1 MRVRKSAEAIVA
13 AVMERRAEHGRTRVG
28 ERFSMKPMK
37 TEAHRPDGAQAE
49 ESGRYPEGAELRVE
63 VESLDVERTKAELGR
78 DSGLMEVV
86 CERGNLWLAYER
98 VIRNK
103 GAAGVDGIGVSEFK
117 GHLQQHWPTI
127 KAKLLAGT
135 YIPQAV
141 RRVDIPKP
149 QGGVRTLGIP
159 TLTDRLIQQA
169 LHQVLSPIFE
179 ADFSESSYGFRP
191 GRSAHQAV
199 KAAQHYVAQGRRV
212 VVDMDLEKFFDRVN
226 HDTLMAKLAKKI
238 GDGRVL
244 KLIRRYLEA
253 GMMAEGVVSSR
264 TQGTPQGGP
273 LSPLLSNILLT
284 ELDRELER
292 RGHAFCRYADDCN
305 IYVRSQAAGERVLG
319 GITQFLSERLKL
331 TVNEAKS
338 AVARP
343 WERKFLGYSLTRH
356 KAPKLRIAP
365 ASLQRLEDKVRE
377 VLKGARGRSVRA
389 TIEDLNPVL
398 RGWAAYFK
406 LTETKRALEDI
417 DGWLRRKLRCIL
429 WRQWKRPYTR
439 AKNLMKAGLREERAF
454 RSAFNQ
460 RGPWWN
466 SGASHMNAAFP
477 KSFFD
482 RLGLVSLL
490 DTTRRL
496 QCLS

>member
-1 MRVRKSAEAIVA
+1 MKAEDSRQVNT
-13 AVMERRAEHGRTRVG
+13 G
-28 ERFSMKPMK
+28 
-37 TEAHRPDGAQAE
+37 DE
-49 ESGRYPEGAELRVE
+49 ESGRNPEGALHGAEAVVTTRL
-63 VESLDVERTKAELGR
+63 RTKAEKEQEGE
-78 DSGLMEVV
+78 LMDAV
-86 CERGNLWLAYER
+86 CERGNLWRAYDR
-98 VIRNK
+98 VLKNK
-103 GAAGVDGIGVSEFK
+103 GAAGVDGIGIAEFK
-117 GHLQQHWPTI
+117 EHLKQHWPTI
-127 KAKLLAGT
+127 KAKLLAGESM
-135 YIPQAV
+135 PAPV

-179 ADFSESSYGFRP
+179 AEFSESSYGFRP
-191 GRSAHQAV
+191 GRNAHQAV
-199 KAAQHYVAQGRRV
+199 KAAKQYVAEGRRI

-226 HDTLMAKLAKKI
+226 HDLLMQKLSTKI
-238 GDGRVL
+238 DDGRVL
-244 KLIRRYLEA
+244 RLIRRYLEA
-253 GMMAEGVVSSR
+253 GMMADGMVSQR
-264 TQGTPQGGP
+264 TEGTPQGGP

-305 IYVRSQAAGERVLG
+305 IYVKSKEAGERVMAS
-319 GITQFLSERLKL
+319 ITRFLADTLKL
-331 TVNEAKS
+331 TVNAAKS

-343 WERKFLGYSLTRH
+343 WERKFLGYSLTWH
-356 KAPKLRIAP
+356 KTPRLRIAP
-365 ASLQRLEDKVRE
+365 TSLKRQEDKIRE
-377 VLKGARGRSVRA
+377 VLKGAQGRSLKKV
-389 TIEDLNPVL
+389 IEELNPIL

-406 LTETKRALEDI
+406 LTETRRALDELDSWI
-417 DGWLRRKLRCIL
+417 RRKLRCIL

-439 AKNLMKAGLREERAF
+439 AKNLMKVGLTEARAF

-466 SGASHMNAAFP
+466 SGASHMNQAFP

-490 DTTRRL
+490 DTMRRL
-496 QCLS
+496 QCVQ

>member
-1 MRVRKSAEAIVA
+1 
-13 AVMERRAEHGRTRVG
+13 
-28 ERFSMKPMK
+28 
-37 TEAHRPDGAQAE
+37 
-49 ESGRYPEGAELRVE
+49 
-63 VESLDVERTKAELGR
+63 
-78 DSGLMEVV
+78 MEVV
-86 CERGNLWLAYER
+86 CERDNLKLAYQR
-98 VIRNK
+98 VVANK
-103 GAAGVDGIGVSEFK
+103 GAAGVDDVGVAEFK
-117 GHLQQHWPTI
+117 DHLKQHWPTI
-127 KAKLLAGT
+127 RARLLAGT

-169 LHQVLSPIFE
+169 LHQVLSPMFE
-179 ADFSESSYGFRP
+179 GDFSRSSYGFRP
-191 GRSAHQAV
+191 GKNAHQAV
-199 KAAQHYVAQGRRV
+199 KAARQYVAEGRRI

-226 HDTLMAKLAKKI
+226 HDILMEKVSKKI

-253 GMMAEGVVSSR
+253 GMMAEGVVSPR
-264 TQGTPQGGP
+264 MQGTPQGGP

-305 IYVRSQAAGERVLG
+305 IYVRSQAAGERVLRS
-319 GITQFLSERLKL
+319 ISQFLSKRLKL

-338 AVARP
+338 AVGRP
-343 WERKFLGYSLTRH
+343 WERKFLGFSLTWH

-365 ASLQRLEDKVRE
+365 ISLKRLEDKIRE
-377 VLKGARGRSVRA
+377 VLKGARGRSLNRA
-389 TIEDLNPVL
+389 IDDLNPVL

-406 LTETKRALEDI
+406 LTETKQALEDL
-417 DGWLRRKLRCIL
+417 DGWLRRKLRCVL

-439 AKNLMKAGLREERAF
+439 AKNLMKAGLTEERAF

-482 RLGLVSLL
+482 RLSLVSLL

>member
-1 MRVRKSAEAIVA
+1 
-13 AVMERRAEHGRTRVG
+13 
-28 ERFSMKPMK
+28 
-37 TEAHRPDGAQAE
+37 
-49 ESGRYPEGAELRVE
+49 
-63 VESLDVERTKAELGR
+63 
-78 DSGLMEVV
+78 
-86 CERGNLWLAYER
+86 
-98 VIRNK
+98 
-103 GAAGVDGIGVSEFK
+103 
-117 GHLQQHWPTI
+117 
-127 KAKLLAGT
+127 
-135 YIPQAV
+135 
-141 RRVDIPKP
+141 
-149 QGGVRTLGIP
+149 
-159 TLTDRLIQQA
+159 

-179 ADFSESSYGFRP
+179 AEFSESSYGFRA
-191 GRSAHQAV
+191 GRNAHQAV
-199 KAAQHYVAQGRRV
+199 KAAKQYVAEGRRV

-226 HDTLMAKLAKKI
+226 HDLLMAKLAKKVE
-238 GDGRVL
+238 DGRVL

-253 GMMAEGVVSSR
+253 GMMADGIVSQRTEGTR
-264 TQGTPQGGP
+264 QGGP

-284 ELDRELER
+284 DLDRELER

-305 IYVRSQAAGERVLG
+305 IYVRSQAAGDRVLAS
-319 GITQFLSERLKL
+319 ISQFLSERLKL

-343 WERKFLGYSLTRH
+343 WERKFLGYSLTWH
-356 KAPKLRIAP
+356 KTPKLRIAP
-365 ASLQRLEDKVRE
+365 ASLKRLQDKIRE
-377 VLKGARGRSVRA
+377 VLKSGRGRSVRR
-389 TIEDLNPVL
+389 TIEELNPML

-406 LTETKRALEDI
+406 LTETKRALEEL

-439 AKNLMKAGLREERAF
+439 AKNLMKAGLKEERAL

-477 KSFFD
+477 KVFFD